1 MLRNHRST
9 ALSGASTAIILAAS
23 LLLTTAAFADSS
35 SPAISDVLVDA
46 THHTLTINGVN
57 LFGQENSGTPPVI
70 TIAGS
75 TTPLIVL
82 PSPAPSPVSITVSF
96 GQYMPAAGSYWLVL
110 NPGKKNRRSEAD
122 AQPMAVFDGDSGAVW
137 AQG

>member
-1 MLRNHRST
+1 MLRNDLRNHRST
-9 ALSGASTAIILAAS
+9 ALSGASTSIILTAS
-23 LLLTTAAFADSS
+23 LLLTTAAFAGSS

-57 LFGQENSGTPPVI
+57 LFGQENSGTPPLI
-70 TIAGS
+70 TLGDS
-75 TTPLIVL
+75 TAPLIVL

-110 NPGKKNRRSEAD
+110 SSAKKNGKTEDDSNHVAF
-122 AQPMAVFDGDSGAVW
+122 FD
-137 AQG
+137 